1 MNINWF
7 QFGQAISNGAI
18 AGLSNLTPTQVS
30 GVVTWFQGQVNP
42 NEQAELNM
50 LAQAETLL
58 GMNPAAAISLLTDVL
73 KEPGL
78 PAAATAEISSVI
90 TSLSASGAAM
100 GSVGAAANVQMALT
114 QIETVKQIIKN
125 NG

>member
-1 MNINWF
+1 M
-7 QFGQAISNGAI
+7 
-18 AGLSNLTPTQVS
+18 
-30 GVVTWFQGQVNP
+30 TWFQSQINP

-58 GMNPAAAISLLTDVL
+58 GMNPAAAISLLTDIL

-90 TSLSASGAAM
+90 TSRSASGAAL
-100 GSVGAAANVQMALT
+100 GTAGAAANVQMALT
-114 QIETVKQIIKN
+114 QIETAKQIIKN